1 MKRTIVLV
9 LTVLVLC
16 SSLVFAGGTPEAKT
30 EGEQETMEKA
40 EPELKPA
47 NLTLS
52 TIATAEAAAAKA
64 FKKFEFEI
72 ERLTDG
78 RISAEVYTGG
88 QIFTQE
94 GEIAAARE
102 GSLDIANYA
111 PSWVAEF
118 VPYLGQLGAV
128 YTFSSY
134 EHMRNVY
141 SDPEIWGR
149 IVDDVSE
156 AVGVV
161 PMTAL
166 YLGTRQLNLVEKV
179 GPVRHPDDMKGVKL
193 RTPNSPSWIALG
205 KALGGNPTPMSFGE
219 VYMGLKTGVIE
230 GQDNPL
236 NTDVV
241 QKFYE
246 PTKYIMLTD
255 HVVDTIWPCMNKAR
269 WESFSAEDQ
278 EKILQ
283 AWEVARQYNDELVQQ
298 REAEARAFM
307 EDNGIIFVEDVDKD
321 AFIEYAKWSYQN
333 ESKNVSAKWDWDF
346 YDLIQSKRP

>member
-1 MKRTIVLV
+1 MKSRFFLV
-9 LTVLVLC
+9 LLALIFVAG
-16 SSLVFAGGTPEAKT
+16 SLFASKPEEEA
-30 EGEQETMEKA
+30 A
-40 EPELKPA
+40 APEPEKEVAQPI

-64 FKKFEFEI
+64 FKKFEFEV
-72 ERLTDG
+72 ERRSDG
-78 RISAEVYTGG
+78 RITAEVYTGG

-102 GSLDIANYA
+102 GTLDIANYA

-141 SDPEIWGR
+141 SNEEIWGQ
-149 IVDDVSE
+149 IQDDVAE

-166 YLGTRQLNLVEKV
+166 YLGTRELNLVEKV

-193 RTPNSPSWIALG
+193 RTPNSPAWIALG
-205 KALGGNPTPMSFGE
+205 RALGGNPTPMSFGE

-236 NTDVV
+236 NTDIV

-246 PTKYIMLTD
+246 PTKYIIMTD
-255 HVVDTIWPCMNKAR
+255 HVVDTIWPSLNKAR
-269 WESFSAEDQ
+269 WESFSAADQ
-278 EKILQ
+278 ELILD
-283 AWEVARQYNDELVQQ
+283 AWEVARQYNDELVRQ
-298 REAEARAFM
+298 READARSFL
-307 EDNGIIFVEDVDKD
+307 EDQGIIFIDDPDKD
-321 AFIEYAKWSYQN
+321 ALIEYAKWSYQN
-333 ESKNVSAKWDWDF
+333 ESQNVSKNWDWDF
-346 YDLIQSKRP
+346 YDKIQSLRP

>member
-1 MKRTIVLV
+1 MSKFVAFVTMVL
-9 LTVLVLC
+9 LAA
-16 SSLVFAGGTPEAKT
+16 SMGFAGGQQEPATSEAPMEEAGPEAVH
-30 EGEQETMEKA
+30 
-40 EPELKPA
+40 
-47 NLTLS
+47 LTLS

-64 FKKFEFEI
+64 FEKFKFEVG
-72 ERLTDG
+72 RRTNG
-78 RISAEVYTGG
+78 RITAEVFTGG

-102 GSLDIANYA
+102 GTLDIANYA
-111 PSWVAEF
+111 PGWVAEF

-141 SDPEIWGR
+141 TDEEIWGQ
-149 IVDDVSE
+149 ISADVE
-156 AVGVV
+156 ENVGVV

-166 YLGTRQLNLVEKV
+166 YLGTRELNLVESV
-179 GPVRHPDDMKGVKL
+179 GPVRHPDDMESVKL
-193 RTPNSPSWIALG
+193 RTPNSATWIALG
-205 KALGGNPTPMSFGE
+205 RALGGNPTPMSFGE

-246 PTKYIMLTD
+246 PTKYIIMTD
-255 HVVDTIWPCMNKAR
+255 HVVDTIWPCMNAAR
-269 WESFSAEDQ
+269 WNSLSAEDQ
-278 EKILQ
+278 EIILQ
-283 AWEVARQYNDELVQQ
+283 AWEVARDYNDQLVQE

-307 EDNGIIFVEDVDKD
+307 EEEGIVFIDDPDKD

-333 ESKNVSAKWDWDF
+333 ESQNVSKNWDWDF
-346 YDLIQSKRP
+346 YDRIQALRPGM